1 MSISPMNGR
10 FRIFF
15 IILLAATGLLII
27 QYAHIM
33 LFGKTPGVGDTP
45 SFPELQRGAIYDRNG
60 RLMAIQTRLDSVT
73 GWIPEFKDPDKTAA
87 LLADILNMDETEL
100 AQRFKDPD
108 RQGFLYIKRQISP
121 TESNLVNELIQ
132 AGSIPGIRL
141 EPDLGRSYPEKELAS
156 HVIGYVGTD
165 NIGLD
170 GLEYTFNQVLAPP
183 EISTSDEKILY
194 GNDVYLT
201 LDLNAQYITEQ
212 IARKTMETQNP
223 DGLMILVMGADT
235 GELYS
240 YVSLPSF
247 DPNKFN
253 RYSAAQRNNLPVTLT
268 YEPGSVMK
276 IFSIA
281 SFLELGGIKVTDE
294 FDTTGGYNPE
304 IFRKYKI
311 PPITDLGAYGV
322 LDTTGILIHSSNVG
336 TSLASESVGS
346 RDFYNM
352 LKNFGFGSKTGL
364 PLPGESSGILNTP
377 DKWSVRSKPTIAFG
391 QEIGVS
397 AIQMITAATV
407 FCNDGELL
415 EPHIVKKVV
424 SPSGEVVKEY
434 NRKAVREVIS
444 PEVAESVR
452 LMMEQVVSS
461 PVGTVRRA
469 QVPGLRISGKSGTAQ
484 KVDPETGTYSDTDY
498 MSSVLALFPTD
509 KPKLIVYVLLQ
520 VPKGQ
525 SIYGGRIASPIV
537 KELAEKLSPY
547 YGIPIAGNTVI
558 NHDGKVHLH
567 AENRVVVKDVLP
579 DFTGLSKRE
588 VMAALEGTNIS
599 LSVKGEGW
607 VVFQFPPAGEPVD
620 ENTSI
625 FLEFK

>member
-1 MSISPMNGR
+1 MHKR

-15 IILLAATGLLII
+15 IILLAATGLLVL
-27 QYAHIM
+27 QYARIM
-33 LFGKTPGVGDTP
+33 LFGKSTGVGTTP

-73 GWIPEFKDPDKTAA
+73 AWIPEIKDTEKTAA
-87 LLADILNMDETEL
+87 LLGDILNLDVPALSE
-100 AQRFKDPD
+100 RFADPD

-121 TESNLVNELIQ
+121 TESKLVNELIQ
-132 AGSIPGIRL
+132 SGSVSGIRL
-141 EPDLGRSYPEKELAS
+141 EPDLGRSYPEKDLAS

-170 GLEYTFNQVLAPP
+170 GIEYTFNQVLAPP

-201 LDLNAQYITEQ
+201 LDLNTQYITEQ
-212 IARKTMETQNP
+212 IARKTMEEHNP
-223 DGLMILVMGADT
+223 EGLMILVMGADT

-247 DPNKFN
+247 DPNKFG
-253 RYSAAQRNNLPVTLT
+253 RYSAAERNNLPVTLT

-281 SFLELGGIKVTDE
+281 SFLELGGIKVTDQ
-294 FDTTGGYNPE
+294 FDTTGGYNPD
-304 IFRKYKI
+304 IFKKYKI
-311 PPITDLGAYGV
+311 PPITDLGAYGR
-322 LDTTGILIHSSNVG
+322 LDTTGVLIHSSNVG
-336 TSLASESVGS
+336 TSLASDTVDS

-364 PLPGESSGILNTP
+364 PLPGESSGILNTT

-397 AIQMITAATV
+397 AMQMITAATV

-415 EPHIVKKVV
+415 EPHIVRKVV
-424 SPSGEVVKEY
+424 SPSGEIIKEY
-434 NRKAVREVIS
+434 ERTAVREVIS

-452 LMMEQVVSS
+452 LMMEQVVAS
-461 PVGTVRRA
+461 PEGTVRRA

-484 KVDPETGTYSDTDY
+484 KLDPETGTYSDTDY

-509 KPKLIVYVLLQ
+509 DPKLIVYVMLQ
-520 VPKGQ
+520 VPRGQ

-537 KELAEKLSPY
+537 KELARKLSPY

-558 NHDGKVHLH
+558 RHDGKVRL
-567 AENRVVVKDVLP
+567 NQGKSVVVEDVLP

-588 VMAALEGTNIS
+588 VMAALEGTDIPLS
-599 LSVKGEGW
+599 LKGQGW
-607 VVFQFPPAGEPVD
+607 VVFQFPPAGEPID
-620 ENTSI
+620 DNTSV
-625 FLEFK
+625 FLEFQQ